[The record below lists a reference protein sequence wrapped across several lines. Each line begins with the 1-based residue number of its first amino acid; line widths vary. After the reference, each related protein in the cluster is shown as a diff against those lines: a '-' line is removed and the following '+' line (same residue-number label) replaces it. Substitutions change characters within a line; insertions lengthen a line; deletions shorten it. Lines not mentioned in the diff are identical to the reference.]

1 MEVGGGSLY
10 GPFTFVY
17 RFSLCTLAQPL
28 EVRQFYHYYR
38 PSSCRKVFNSFW
50 EKGQGVSIWPLPVP
64 IQTWSL
70 GDNPLALALHTGTL
84 TALVPLDMFKL
95 VHLDLIVKG
104 PPPHFHTPPIQARKW
119 AVGLWLKGLDFTVK
133 NEWILMNYLNHKL
146 RNMYAQKCSFIISY
160 SGGCN
165 SFGDMDILEL
175 QFMVLNS

>member
-1 MEVGGGSLY
+1 MLKRDIAILKSRRPFSQRLTAHFLAGMGGVWKWGASLY

-84 TALVPLDMFKL
+84 TALAPPRHVQTCSLGPYR
-95 VHLDLIVKG
+95 KG
-104 PPPHFHTPPIQARKW
+104 TPPPTSIPHPYQLENGQLASDWK
-119 AVGLWLKGLDFTVK
+119 AL
-133 NEWILMNYLNHKL
+133 ILQWKM
-146 RNMYAQKCSFIISY
+146 REF
-160 SGGCN
+160 
-165 SFGDMDILEL
+165 
-175 QFMVLNS
+175 